1 MKITKI
7 YTGRDRVCRCGC
19 AGQYV
24 TAEDGAIF
32 HKRVRRFE
40 RMWATYT
47 PLTADV
53 DDTYRNI
60 SYGNDRAITA
70 YFEEA

>member
-19 AGQYV
+19 AGEYV
-24 TAEDGAIF
+24 TAADGAIF
-32 HKRVRRFE
+32 QKRLKRFE

-47 PLTADV
+47 PLEADV
-53 DDTYRNI
+53 DANYRNI
-60 SYGNDRAITA
+60 SYGYDRAITA
-70 YFEEA
+70 YFEEN